1 MSRGTKTVLFVF
13 SVVVLTMIAV
23 YLGICVY
30 FNNRFFPGS
39 VINGMDVSGKSVEEA
54 EELVAVPVLPV
65 QEAEEAELQEVLLQ
79 HRLTPVPRAPTA
91 ARASQR

>member
-1 MSRGTKTVLFVF
+1 MSRGTKTLLLVF

-39 VINGMDVSGKSVEEA
+39 VINGMDVSGKTVEEA
-54 EELVAVPVLPV
+54 
-65 QEAEEAELQEVLLQ
+65 
-79 HRLTPVPRAPTA
+79 
-91 ARASQR
+91 